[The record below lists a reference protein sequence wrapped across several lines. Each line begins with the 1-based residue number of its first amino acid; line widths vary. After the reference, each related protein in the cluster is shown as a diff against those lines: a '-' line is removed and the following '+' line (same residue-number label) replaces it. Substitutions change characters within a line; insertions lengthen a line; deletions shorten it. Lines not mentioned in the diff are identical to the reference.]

1 MSGNSLR
8 QTVHTHCVSVHQAA
22 KLAAA
27 LLRVAGVT
35 AGLAE
40 SNGSLTPGLW
50 LTLPAGWL
58 PRTGISSG
66 TLRSVIEYGL
76 PLPFYMYLSCVSADE
91 CSSLWWLC
99 TSPLDLLL
107 RQTGSIKRCS
117 QHMNETELDPNSE
130 HVYCIGTV
138 HVGGRS
144 RTLRFSSVQFCSC
157 TVNAPL
163 LNRRLDCLQMTVD
176 WQHRCKN
183 VFNVFLIFQTFFYL
197 KNVGKVQ
204 SGKQINKKH
213 FQNCSNEIQW
223 VHK

>member
-1 MSGNSLR
+1 MTHVTCRLTAKNRDQLR
-8 QTVHTHCVSVHQAA
+8 NPTLCN
-22 KLAAA
+22 
-27 LLRVAGVT
+27 RVWAT
-35 AGLAE
+35 F
-40 SNGSLTPGLW
+40 T
-50 LTLPAGWL
+50 
-58 PRTGISSG
+58 
-66 TLRSVIEYGL
+66 
-76 PLPFYMYLSCVSADE
+76 FYMYLSCVSADE

-117 QHMNETELDPNSE
+117 QHMNGTELDPNSE

-163 LNRRLDCLQMTVD
+163 LNWRLDWLQMTVD

-183 VFNVFLIFQTFFYL
+183 VFNVFLFWSRFYVFNVFLIFQTFF
-197 KNVGKVQ
+197 
-204 SGKQINKKH
+204 I
-213 FQNCSNEIQW
+213 
-223 VHK
+223 